1 MYVDFGGVLRA
12 EGGELV
18 STLETILR
26 SKDGKGV
33 WTLWC
38 VAPKSPAAPAEA
50 AVNSRRRR
58 RARGLL
64 GADAVPKARLDG
76 DRSVNRSV
84 AVHVRVPPPPLE
96 WWGSAAADHGHGLRC
111 RDIQHIQP
119 GLWKLARGKSRT
131 HECSGVAAAK
141 VPVISTS

>member
-18 STLETILR
+18 STLEIILR

-111 RDIQHIQP
+111 RDIIFNRVC
-119 GLWKLARGKSRT
+119 GSWRAASREPT
-131 HECSGVAAAK
+131 SAAALLQQRCR
-141 VPVISTS
+141 